1 MLPLA
6 DLGDLSGLEEG
17 SKSPVAMVD
26 GTYVHTYGHVHT
38 CTFVAGVR
46 HIQAMMK

>member
-26 GTYVHTYGHVHT
+26 GTYTRTYTHTRALVLLVHGTDN
-38 CTFVAGVR
+38 
-46 HIQAMMK
+46 Q